1 MHDRASRAVIP
12 SIRCVTATGRTDVL
26 PYIRCR
32 SCGVLSYTPRSAL
45 PGACPECG
53 IPLATCAGAAVVGSQ
68 PDARLDALVGLTREL
83 LDVDVAILTEIRE
96 GRETAQRVAG
106 DWPAQALLPG
116 TSVPLEDTICQRL
129 LEGRIGNYVRD
140 AAADERVS
148 DLAMPRELGVRAWL
162 GVPIQPSSTEL
173 YMLCCLARE
182 ARPDLGDREVRLLR
196 GLAESVLAELQSS

>member
-1 MHDRASRAVIP
+1 
-12 SIRCVTATGRTDVL
+12 
-26 PYIRCR
+26 
-32 SCGVLSYTPRSAL
+32 
-45 PGACPECG
+45 
-53 IPLATCAGAAVVGSQ
+53 
-68 PDARLDALVGLTREL
+68 LTREL